1 MHLRYPTN
9 IEEEG
14 RTQSM
19 HSYCAHRYCVK
30 FSDLVLGGTHRYCVK
45 FSDLVL
51 VDKSFLTA
59 TYVRCEC
66 DVNEPR
72 QCTLNL
78 IPRPPPNI
86 GMRLVH
92 FCKSTIFVGAFT
104 VRVYVVKMVTLQ

>member
-1 MHLRYPTN
+1 MHLWYPPN

-19 HSYCAHRYCVK
+19 HSHCALRYCVK
-30 FSDLVLGGTHRYCVK
+30 FSDLVLGGTHHLLCQV
-45 FSDLVL
+45 SDLVL
-51 VDKSFLTA
+51 DDKSFLTA

-66 DVNEPR
+66 DVNKPR

-92 FCKSTIFVGAFT
+92 F
-104 VRVYVVKMVTLQ
+104 